1 MIVGVDYT
9 AAAWQGAG
17 IGRYTR
23 ELMRA
28 MVGLDRSIQYR
39 LFYAAGG
46 LPAASPYLGELRA
59 LAAAHANVTVK
70 PIALAPRH
78 LTILWQRLRLPLRV
92 ERLIGPVDL
101 LHAPDFV
108 LPPTHARTLLTIHDL
123 TFLVRP
129 ECAEAGLRR
138 YLATAVPRAL
148 RRADMVLVDSQAT
161 ASDLA
166 RLLGVSGP
174 RVRLVYPGV
183 EARFRPLPAAE
194 VEPLRAALGL
204 PADFLLFVSTI
215 EPRKNLVRL
224 LEAFALLVAD
234 GGQWTVEGGQG
245 ARDSLQLVIAGRKGW
260 LYEEVF
266 AAVGRLGRAGRVRFL
281 DFFDDAQLPALYNLA
296 RAFVY
301 PSLYE
306 GFGLP
311 ALEALACGVP
321 VVTAAV
327 AILPEVVG
335 EAALLIDPL
344 NVASIAEGMAR
355 ALVGGEQLRA
365 AGPLQARRFT
375 WAAAAGALL
384 ECYRALERQGSARD

>member
-23 ELMRA
+23 ELMCA

-266 AAVGRLGRAGRVRFL
+266 AAVGRLGLAGRVRFL

-327 AILPEVVG
+327 ASLPEVVG

>member
-266 AAVGRLGRAGRVRFL
+266 AAVGRLGLAGRVRFL

-327 AILPEVVG
+327 ASLPEVVG